1 MGATP
6 KTGFGVSPVVF
17 VERQS
22 GQAAPHSDALA
33 RSRQFLWKSCL
44 QHGATKAPPRAD
56 GVGGGG
62 CAVGDGW
69 SGCRRRSFTGERQI
83 EQTGS
88 ERLERLTER
97 DARAL
102 PAGMHIAGVS
112 GGAASGSGTSGIA
125 GVSGGAA
132 SGCGSASDTA
142 SQWSSGLV
150 EIGDCMDINNSSA
163 LLSRRLLTRSALRA
177 PIVGVAI
184 ASGEAIF
191 RMPSRDRCRRQ
202 EV

>member
-6 KTGFGVSPVVF
+6 KTGFGVSPVDF

-33 RSRQFLWKSCL
+33 RSRQVLWKSCL
-44 QHGATKAPPRAD
+44 QHGATKAPPRVD

-88 ERLERLTER
+88 EQLERLAE
-97 DARAL
+97 RAL
-102 PAGMHIAGVS
+102 RVVLLTGMQRR
-112 GGAASGSGTSGIA
+112 A

-132 SGCGSASDTA
+132 SGCDTAGTAGVSGGAASNCGSTSDTAGVSGAASVCGSASDKEPK
-142 SQWSSGLV
+142 WSSGLV
-150 EIGDCMDINNSSA
+150 EIGDWTDCKSSSA
-163 LLSRRLLTRSALRA
+163 LRSRTAGEASAARRSA
-177 PIVGVAI
+177 I
-184 ASGEAIF
+184 
-191 RMPSRDRCRRQ
+191 
-202 EV
+202 

>member
-6 KTGFGVSPVVF
+6 KTGFGVRPVDF

-88 ERLERLTER
+88 EQLERLAE
-97 DARAL
+97 RAL
-102 PAGMHIAGVS
+102 RVLLHTAGTRTAGVSGGAASNCGSTSDTAGVS
-112 GGAASGSGTSGIA
+112 GGAASG
-125 GVSGGAA
+125 
-132 SGCGSASDTA
+132 
-142 SQWSSGLV
+142 
-150 EIGDCMDINNSSA
+150 
-163 LLSRRLLTRSALRA
+163 
-177 PIVGVAI
+177 
-184 ASGEAIF
+184 
-191 RMPSRDRCRRQ
+191 
-202 EV
+202 